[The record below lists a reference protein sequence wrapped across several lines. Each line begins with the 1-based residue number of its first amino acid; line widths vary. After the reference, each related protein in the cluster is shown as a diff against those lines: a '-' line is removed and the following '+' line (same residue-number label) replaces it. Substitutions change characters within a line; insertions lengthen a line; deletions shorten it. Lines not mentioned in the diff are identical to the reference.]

1 MLIVIIIT
9 TTPIDQ
15 QSAFINE
22 TGGHGA
28 DTTPDRATHLNGSV
42 TRLTRTSKLTL
53 PVRSNLLVTEWSGS
67 LRATQAQR

>member
-22 TGGHGA
+22 TGDRGA
-28 DTTPDRATHLNGSV
+28 DTTPDRATRLNGSV
-42 TRLTRTSKLTL
+42 IRLTRTSKLAL
-53 PVRSNLLVTEWSGS
+53 PVRSNLLVTEWSGPP
-67 LRATQAQR
+67 RATQAQR